1 MKAETASG
9 GDKGTSMDALHLLD
23 EQPVGAAAVNQIRWR
38 CRRGLL
44 ENDLFIE
51 RFFAVHEKSLTNRQ
65 ARGLLG
71 LMDLADNDLL
81 DLLLRR
87 REPNGEMAT
96 DEVMEVLALLRT
108 PA

>member
-1 MKAETASG
+1 MESTSATSGASFDG
-9 GDKGTSMDALHLLD
+9 QADAPIG
-23 EQPVGAAAVNQIRWR
+23 EAAVNRIRWR

-51 RFFAVHEKSLTNRQ
+51 RFFARYAQSLTNRQ
-65 ARGLLG
+65 AGGLMV
-71 LMDLADNDLL
+71 LMDLTDNDLM

-87 REPNGEMAT
+87 REPSGELETA
-96 DEVMEVLALLRT
+96 EVMEVLAMLRT

>member
-1 MKAETASG
+1 
-9 GDKGTSMDALHLLD
+9 MDDELIDERALSKLK
-23 EQPVGAAAVNQIRWR
+23 WR

-51 RFFAVHEKSLTNRQ
+51 RFFARHEAGLTLRQ
-65 ARGLLG
+65 AAALNE

-87 REPNGEMAT
+87 REPEGEINT
-96 DEVMEVLALLRT
+96 SDVRQVLQMLRT
-108 PA
+108 